1 MAFKLRRLPHQDL
14 QGLSSLHFS
23 ELCVQLQPADALSGV
38 VTTSAQVKQLKLHRC
53 HLLDGEKGL
62 AAALVLL
69 PKLQHLSL
77 VHNYQPMPITSLP
90 SNALPALQ
98 QLTYLELAGKVFQVC
113 LLVLPFCN
121 WGACCLCTVTLLAKC
136 NKMMILMMV
145 QVISCRIQMGCSSCR
160 GLHACRTCGLIS

>member
-1 MAFKLRRLPHQDL
+1 MIMSSWTVCCCIAESTANKSTAWNLQERREMAFKLRRLPHQDL

-23 ELCVQLQPADALSGV
+23 ELCVQLQPADGLSGV

-53 HLLDGEKGL
+53 HLLDGVKGL

-98 QLTYLELAGKVFQVC
+98 QLTYLETAGKVFQVC

-121 WGACCLCTVTLLAKC
+121 WVACCF
-136 NKMMILMMV
+136 
-145 QVISCRIQMGCSSCR
+145 
-160 GLHACRTCGLIS
+160 LHSDPAGKV